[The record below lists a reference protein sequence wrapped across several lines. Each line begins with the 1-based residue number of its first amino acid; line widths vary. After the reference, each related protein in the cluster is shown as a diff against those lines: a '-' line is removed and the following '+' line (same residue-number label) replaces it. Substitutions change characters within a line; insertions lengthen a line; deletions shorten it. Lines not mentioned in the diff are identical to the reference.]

1 MESVIRRGVRSAT
14 APPTRLL

>member
-1 MESVIRRGVRSAT
+1 MSIVLTRYAT